1 MSIAI
6 NFGRV
11 GIYNEEFP
19 SIKLRGLARWRKLFW
34 LLHHHCDKA
43 IATKLGEVVTYYKK
57 LQPIKSHN
65 PLNTCSREVTW

>member
-19 SIKLRGLARWRKLFW
+19 SVKSRGLARWRKPFW